1 MITQDQAKDLVTFL
15 FKSGVESFEG
25 FGLKVVFKAAATAN
39 PFELEDPAERRRAI
53 LENFK
58 AGTKPQDQED
68 LDLFY
73 SAP

>member
-1 MITQDQAKDLVTFL
+1 MITQEQAKDLVTFL

-25 FGLKVVFKAAATAN
+25 FGLKVAFKAAATAN
-39 PFELEDPAERRRAI
+39 PFELEDPSERRRAI

-58 AGTKPQDQED
+58 AGAPANGQDD